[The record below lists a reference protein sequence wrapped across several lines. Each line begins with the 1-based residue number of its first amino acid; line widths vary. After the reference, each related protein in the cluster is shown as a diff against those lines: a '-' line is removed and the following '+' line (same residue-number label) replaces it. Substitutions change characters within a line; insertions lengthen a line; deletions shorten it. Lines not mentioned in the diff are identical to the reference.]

1 MTVHDA
7 SLSLVLPA
15 RNDAPGLAATVREC
29 LDVLPAY
36 FADYEIIIVD
46 DGSQDATSERADYLA
61 ATCEPVM
68 VIHHPHPRGYGR
80 ALVHGLSVAR
90 GDYLL
95 CLDVSSPVRVRELVR
110 LMPFVG
116 HYDVII
122 GHRLAHAGRRAQ
134 VFRRLVNWLFAL
146 DLRDT
151 GCRLTLFRADQLQPG
166 ELLSH
171 SPLVHIELYVRAI
184 QRRATYVQV
193 GLAYDA
199 EAQPHE
205 FTRIGVWLWWEVL
218 RMRFRLGSS
227 DTVTTAR
234 RPLWRQKTALGAGV
248 AAIAGGIWFLLRR
261 RGP

>member
-7 SLSLVLPA
+7 SLSLVLPT
-15 RNDAPGLAATVREC
+15 RNDAPGLAAIVHEC

-36 FADYEIIIVD
+36 FSDYEIIIVD
-46 DGSQDATSERADYLA
+46 DGSQDATAQRADYLA

-68 VIHHPHPRGYGR
+68 VIHHAHPRGYGR

-95 CLDVSSPVRVRELVR
+95 CLDISSTVHAHELVR
-110 LMPFVG
+110 LMPFVE

-122 GHRLAHAGRRAQ
+122 GHRLEPAGRGGQ
-134 VFRRLVNWLFAL
+134 LFRRLVNWLFAL
-146 DLRDT
+146 DLQDT
-151 GCRLTLFRADQLQPG
+151 GCRLTLFRADQFQWA
-166 ELLSH
+166 ELLSR

-193 GLAYDA
+193 GLAHNA
-199 EAQPHE
+199 EEQSHV
-205 FTRIGVWLWWEVL
+205 FTHIGIWLWWELL
-218 RMRFRLGSS
+218 RLRFRLGSA
-227 DTVTTAR
+227 DTTAPMR
-234 RPLWRQKTALGAGV
+234 RPLWRQKTTLGAGV